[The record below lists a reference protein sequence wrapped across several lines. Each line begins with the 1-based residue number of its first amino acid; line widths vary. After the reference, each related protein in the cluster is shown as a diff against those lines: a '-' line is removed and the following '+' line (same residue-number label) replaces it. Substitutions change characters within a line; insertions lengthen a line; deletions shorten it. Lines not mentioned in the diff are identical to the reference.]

1 MIEDLGGEVTRLIN
15 FMEFDKDKTSIVCNL
30 VIEDLWGVRIWRNED
45 LGGVRI
51 LEEWGSWRS
60 EDLGG
65 VKILEEWGRDWQKWG
80 VWQWKTSIVCAL
92 EEWGSWRSEYLWG
105 VKILEEQV
113 RDWRTR
119 GVYKRQTCIICCLN
133 DWGSWRIGWL
143 SILEEP
149 GRDWMTEDVWEIHMI
164 IFATLWL
171 SILEG
176 WRSGRSIAIWDW
188 IVMGSWGIHTGIV
201 CYLMSIFSIL
211 KDWPRWS

>member
-1 MIEDLGGEVTRLIN
+1 MTNAFWEVRILMSEDLAGAGTKLDGRRSLERTSIVCYLMIEDLGGEVTRLIN

-51 LEEWGSWRS
+51 LEEWRSWRS

-65 VKILEEWGRDWQKWG
+65 LKILEEWGRDWQKWG

-119 GVYKRQTCIICCLN
+119 GVYKRQTCIICCLM
-133 DWGSWRIGWL
+133 I
-143 SILEEP
+143 
-149 GRDWMTEDVWEIHMI
+149 ED
-164 IFATLWL
+164 L
-171 SILEG
+171 G
-176 WRSGRSIAIWDW
+176 GD
-188 IVMGSWGIHTGIV
+188 
-201 CYLMSIFSIL
+201 
-211 KDWPRWS
+211 